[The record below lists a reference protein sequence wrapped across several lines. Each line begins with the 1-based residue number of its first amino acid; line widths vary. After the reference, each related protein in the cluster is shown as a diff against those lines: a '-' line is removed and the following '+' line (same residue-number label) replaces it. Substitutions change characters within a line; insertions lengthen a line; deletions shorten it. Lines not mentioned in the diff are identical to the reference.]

1 MKEDS
6 LFALIKQALAQ
17 APEAVLV
24 SDVEGRTVM
33 LSRGFTELT
42 GFTVHELRE
51 RSEYFFCWKAER
63 DPSTAMGE
71 QGLCECVTH
80 LPAEKAG
87 SAAVRI
93 RCRQVRASEASDA
106 PVLGYVATCVPVG
119 GEGEPSASATQLRTY
134 EALRAESLVRLA
146 GGIAH
151 NFNNALAGLIGVASL
166 AREMHLNDTMLVRD
180 LDDILTQARRMGAWT
195 KHMLSYA
202 QQNVR
207 NPIRTSINRIVESA
221 VDLLR
226 PAVGPHYKLTV
237 ELGEGLPEVLVD
249 LSEMQEVIE
258 QITVNAAEA
267 SGNRGALRIITE
279 CARPPFAA
287 RESGKSEASWVRISF
302 RDDGPGM
309 TSETLSR
316 VFDPFFS
323 TRFTG
328 RGLGLAVVKGI
339 VEAHGGRVM
348 VQSGPE
354 RGTRFDVLL
363 PPAPAAL
370 EQKPRGRTKHR
381 PRERNELGGRRLLVV
396 EDEVL
401 LAGVLKDYFERLGMK
416 VLVAYTGARAIELLK
431 ATSPSPD
438 LCLMDIVMPDCLGT
452 ELFYRMRELC
462 PGMAVLLCTAYQEAD
477 PVQDLLDAG
486 AAGLV
491 RKPFDVSELAAK
503 VAEVLTAPPAA
514 SE

>member
-1 MKEDS
+1 MKED
-6 LFALIKQALAQ
+6 ALLTLITRALVE

-24 SDVEGRTVM
+24 SDTKGRTVV

-42 GFTVHELRE
+42 GLTAHDLQE
-51 RSEYFFCWKAER
+51 RSEFFSCWKAER
-63 DPSTAMGE
+63 GPMTAMGE

-80 LPAEKAG
+80 LAAGDQG

-93 RCRQVRASEASDA
+93 RCRPVRAGEAPDS
-106 PVLGYVATCVPVG
+106 PVLGYVMTCVPVG
-119 GEGEPSASATQLRTY
+119 GEGEPSASAMQLRTY

-207 NPIRTSINRIVESA
+207 NPVRASINRIVEDA

-226 PAVGPHYKLTV
+226 PAVGPHYKLSV

-279 CARPPFAA
+279 CARPPFTV
-287 RESGKSEASWVRISF
+287 RGSDDGSDHWVRISF

-309 TSETLSR
+309 TSETLSK

-363 PPAPAAL
+363 PPAPQVTARKARDRVK
-370 EQKPRGRTKHR
+370 QRARK
-381 PRERNELGGRRLLVV
+381 RNELEGHRLLVV

-416 VLVAYTGARAIELLK
+416 VLVAYTGERAIELLK
-431 ATSPSPD
+431 STPEPPD

-491 RKPFDVSELAAK
+491 RKPFDVSKLAAK
-503 VAEVLTAPPAA
+503 VVEVLAA
-514 SE
+514 RPGASK